1 MRDLTTTEDQMRL
14 MVEEVF
20 QGKRK
25 KQSLRRVLYTI
36 YVRHS
41 IDEGRRQADRG
52 QKVSHEKVME
62 AMWKQINTGLSGL
75 RKRNGNSQ
83 KLSRKF

>member
-1 MRDLTTTEDQMRL
+1 MRELTISEDQMRQ
-14 MVEEVF
+14 MVGEIF
-20 QGKRK
+20 QGKPK
-25 KQSLRRVLYTI
+25 KQPLRRVLYTI

-52 QKVSHEKVME
+52 QTIPHEKVME

-75 RKRNGNSQ
+75 RKRNRSL
-83 KLSRKF
+83 KKSSRES